1 MKYHF
6 RHFVKGIKNR
16 IHKASKLASCLVLKD
31 WQRTIVNMLWWSLGT
46 AKGKKKSQGISGAIM
61 STKAT
66 YEKVIMKGV
75 KKIVST
81 NDDISCNVNPVCK
94 QGN

>member
-1 MKYHF
+1 
-6 RHFVKGIKNR
+6 
-16 IHKASKLASCLVLKD
+16 
-31 WQRTIVNMLWWSLGT
+31 
-46 AKGKKKSQGISGAIM
+46 M